1 MGKQLKEAYGNVFAE
16 MAKLSKAAAKI
27 DETQVYEEANLETRK
42 YMKKILDDNFLPE
55 SGPACCCRPGR
66 PTRPCSR
73 SGR

>member
-42 YMKKILDDNFLPE
+42 YMKKRLSLESYIRGTDSRPDRGRLRYYRFL
-55 SGPACCCRPGR
+55 
-66 PTRPCSR
+66 
-73 SGR
+73 